1 MNAKNRY
8 LIAALALAVSP
19 TLMVGCGGTECG
31 DGTTEQDGKC
41 MPVVQCGDNTMLVSG
56 QCVLDTAA
64 CEAGTTNMN
73 GTCVPT
79 AEICNEQ
86 TMFDAGTGTC
96 VPNWGVACGT
106 GTSYNMTSGKCEP
119 SAGACAAGSALD
131 AQGRCVVTAQACAAG
146 SELDANSGKCV
157 PSAAACGANTA
168 FADGKCK
175 PIASVCN
182 TGTTFDTATGVCLPD
197 VTCKAGDLILNG
209 ECVPA
214 REQLASRVDVT
225 EQENNDPMKGGT
237 AETLAVKAVGDI
249 TVFAGT
255 VGAPADLDAD
265 NALDQDVDVYTFSAT
280 AGQTFKLSLQ
290 PSPEAPLLSFVVM
303 GPNGWTRYGTFALS
317 GGTARKIVIP
327 ADGDY
332 SIAVAPAS
340 WFLRDD
346 AAPQGAAD
354 ASYIGTL
361 EQVDPITA
369 ADFNITSGALQG
381 QLADLDDN
389 LFKLSGVTSGVID
402 VKTNSLGNG
411 VQKAYISFWTDA
423 QTFVGGAELIAGQS
437 ARIPVPTGGDVYAL
451 VDWGRISSTA
461 TGFDLTLASLPYQDM
476 GAISAGAT
484 KESQPALLAAGFGA
498 YYTFNVQAGEVIE
511 LTQTNN
517 SAAAVAIE
525 VRDSAG
531 TTVFTRPA
539 FAPGDDATP
548 GITYIYAPSGGD
560 YTVVVNNSDTINT
573 VDALKISARS
583 ITPSDLGAL
592 AAGGTIAETNTNALT
607 TRRRAYYRASFATAF
622 KLAGS
627 VAANNLGDPQIY
639 AYVAVDGALAERSVQ
654 PGNETFEFVLGDG
667 EYLFAIES
675 GDALDAGFS
684 LNATIEAAAGFETE
698 PNNTSATAS
707 TITLNTPAYG
717 RTVAGDTDYF
727 TLNLANPLGAAQ
739 VLLVDIMPSSLGAQ
753 GNLSCTLRDSGGAT
767 IAQTLNYANR
777 CGFYA
782 GNLAAGDY
790 TIELSSDLPA
800 TTQYTL
806 TATTGAYAI
815 EAEPNE
821 DTAGAN
827 SATLPGRFLATL
839 APGATDVDVFKF
851 TVSANYAVNNGQAEG
866 IRIALGLP
874 PFSAGNLGDIGFE
887 LLDDTGA
894 PIRARGTSL
903 DLPLLPAGD
912 YYVRVTRTDSDAAIP
927 GNYQLE
933 ITEEM
938 FSQGQDGGNTCETA
952 TPIFTNGTF
961 SSTYAGATNNYS
973 PSSGTVSCTGYTANG
988 LDVVYFVD
996 MAAGQTLSVSHD
1008 SSTDSS
1014 LYIVT
1019 DCSDIDNTCLD
1030 GDDGG
1035 DPEQVSYTAT
1045 APIRVFIIADLYS
1058 NTSQATTFDL
1068 TVNLQ

>member
-1 MNAKNRY
+1 MNAKTRY
-8 LIAALALAVSP
+8 MIAALALAVSP

-31 DGTTEQDGKC
+31 AGTIEQDGKC
-41 MPVVQCGDNTMLVSG
+41 VPETTCGDNTTLVDG
-56 QCVLDTAA
+56 KCVLDAAA

-79 AEICNEQ
+79 ADICNEQ
-86 TMFDAGTGTC
+86 TTFDAGTGTC
-96 VPNWGVACGT
+96 VPNWSIACGT

-119 SAGACAAGSALD
+119 SAGACAAGSELD
-131 AQGRCVVTAQACAAG
+131 AQGRCVVAATACGAG
-146 SELDANSGKCV
+146 SALDANTGKCV
-157 PSAAACGANTA
+157 AGAASCGANTA
-168 FADGKCK
+168 LSDGVCK

-182 TGTTFDTATGVCLPD
+182 TGTTFDTGTGVCLPD
-197 VTCKAGDLILNG
+197 VTCKEGDLILNG

-237 AETLAVKAVGDI
+237 AETLAVKAVGDL
-249 TVFAGT
+249 TVFAGAI
-255 VGAPADLDAD
+255 GAPADLDGD
-265 NALDQDVDVYTFSAT
+265 DSLDQDVDVYTFTAT
-280 AGQTFKLSLQ
+280 AGQTFELSVQ

-303 GPNGWTRYGTFALS
+303 GPDGWMRYGTFALS

-361 EQVDPITA
+361 EQVDAITA
-369 ADFNITSGALQG
+369 TDFNITSGPLQG

-402 VKTNSLGNG
+402 IRTNSLGSG
-411 VQKAYISFWTDA
+411 VEKAYISFWTDA
-423 QTFVGGAELIAGQS
+423 QTFVGGAELVAGES
-437 ARIPVPTGGDVYAL
+437 TRIPVPTGGDVYAL
-451 VDWGRISSTA
+451 VDWGRINSTA
-461 TGFDLTLASLPYQDM
+461 TGFDLTLASLPYQDI
-476 GAISAGAT
+476 GAVSAGTT
-484 KESQPALLAAGFGA
+484 KDSQPTLLAADFGA

-517 SAAAVAIE
+517 SAAAVAVE

-531 TTVFTRPA
+531 ATVFSRPA

-548 GITYIYAPSGGD
+548 GITYIYAPAGGD
-560 YTVVVNNSDTINT
+560 YTVVVNNTDTINT
-573 VDALKISARS
+573 VDALKLTVRS

-592 AAGGTIAETNTNALT
+592 AAGGTIAETDTNALS
-607 TRRRAYYRASFATAF
+607 TRRRVYYRASFATAF
-622 KLAGS
+622 KLAGTL
-627 VAANNLGDPQIY
+627 AANNLGDPQIY

-675 GDALDAGFS
+675 GDELDAGYN
-684 LNATIEAAAGFETE
+684 LNAAIEAATGFETE
-698 PNNTSATAS
+698 PNNTAAEAS
-707 TITLNTPAYG
+707 TITLNDPAYG
-717 RTVAGDTDYF
+717 RTVAGDADFF
-727 TLNLANPLGAAQ
+727 TLNLAAALGSTE
-739 VLLVDIMPSSLGAQ
+739 VLLVDIVPSSFGSQ
-753 GNLSCTLRDSGGAT
+753 GKLSCTLRDSGGT
-767 IAQTLNYANR
+767 VVAQTLDFDNR

-790 TIELSSDLPA
+790 TVELTSDLPA

-806 TATTGAYAI
+806 TASTGAYAVEI
-815 EAEPNE
+815 EPNE
-821 DTAGAN
+821 DTT
-827 SATLPGRFLATL
+827 SATTAALPSRFLATL
-839 APGATDVDVFKF
+839 APGSTDVDTFKF
-851 TVSANYAVNNGQAEG
+851 TVSANYAIVNGQAEG
-866 IRIALGLP
+866 IRVALGLP
-874 PFSAGNLGDIGFE
+874 PFSSGDLGDIGFE

-903 DLPLLPAGD
+903 DLPLLPAGE
-912 YYVRVTRTDSDAAIP
+912 YYIRVTRTDSDASIA

-933 ITEEM
+933 ITEEL
-938 FSQGQDGGNTCETA
+938 FSQGQDGGDTCETA

-961 SSTYAGATNNYS
+961 SSTYANANNDYS
-973 PSSGTVSCTGYTANG
+973 PSSGSVSCTGYTANG
-988 LDVVYFVD
+988 LDVVYYVD
-996 MAAGQTLSVSHD
+996 MAAGQTLNVSHD

-1019 DCSDIDNTCLD
+1019 DCADVDNTCLD

-1058 NTSQATTFDL
+1058 NTSQSTTFDL
-1068 TVNLQ
+1068 TVDLQ